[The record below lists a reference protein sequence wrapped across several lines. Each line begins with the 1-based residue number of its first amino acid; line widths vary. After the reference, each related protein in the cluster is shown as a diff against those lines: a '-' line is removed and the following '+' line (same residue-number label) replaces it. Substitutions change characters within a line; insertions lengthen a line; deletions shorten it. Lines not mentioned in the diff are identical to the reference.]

1 MYEFCI
7 TYPRTLWNVDKD
19 LLDLLIYVG
28 ICWSASTSTCL
39 YLFLSFGVCPFSA
52 QLWNRA
58 QRSGARPLLITPVHC
73 FPSVGASVSKQSE
86 AALNYM
92 LESVRKFVDI
102 VIRAPQHI
110 IN

>member
-1 MYEFCI
+1 M
-7 TYPRTLWNVDKD
+7 WNVDKD

-39 YLFLSFGVCPFSA
+39 YLCVSFGVCPFSA
-52 QLWNRA
+52 E
-58 QRSGARPLLITPVHC
+58 RSEAERGCSYLRC

-86 AALNYM
+86 ATLNYM
-92 LESVRKFVDI
+92 LESVRKFVGS
-102 VIRAPQHI
+102 VIRARQHI

>member
-1 MYEFCI
+1 MYELCI
-7 TYPRTLWNVDKD
+7 TCARILWNVDKD
-19 LLDLLIYVG
+19 VFDLLIYAG

-39 YLFLSFGVCPFSA
+39 YVFSLLVFALSLLSC
-52 QLWNRA
+52 RTE
-58 QRSGARPLLITPVHC
+58 RSEAERGRSLLHY
-73 FPSVGASVSKQSE
+73 FPGVGASVAKQNE

-92 LESVRKFVDI
+92 LESVRKFVSS